1 MEKFVR
7 SRLKSHSFVI
17 LPTFAFL
24 VLGWAWAIASPPG
37 SSADE
42 GFHMSTI
49 WCAWGP
55 SESCEA
61 SVIPDTVMV
70 PDRVANASCFAQQGS
85 SDARCVYERTDWYVQ
100 AGIVDGSSQSYPPVY
115 HKVLRAFVGPN
126 VHQSV
131 LLMRMFNVAL
141 AAGLLALALA
151 VCKPVV
157 RRAVA
162 LSWMVCLVP
171 MGIFFI
177 ASINPSGWAITGGSL
192 FWAFF
197 YTLIVERTWRT
208 SRAIGSSIGAG
219 LCLVMALGARADS
232 AIVLIVSMLAC
243 AAVAWPHLRTRMNR
257 LWLGLLAIP
266 LVIVAAL
273 FNVGR
278 YLHTNLS
285 FPPGNPEFDQPNALL
300 KMLLELPS
308 FLAGIVGGQ
317 SPLWSQRASANDS
330 ELPGFSWPGFS
341 YGVGAL
347 DVQNPEISG
356 LLVLTCV
363 AGVIFLG
370 FRSYSIR
377 KIVAVSIVFGALI
390 GQIIITR
397 ALAGFQ
403 PEGSLQPRYVF
414 ALVLVGVGFAA
425 ITFPRSASPVNR
437 GQALLLVAALAI
449 ADSGALMATIGRFA
463 YGQAHSWTGISAE
476 PGWWWSVGPSP
487 LILTT
492 IGALA
497 GLAWLLTMANIS
509 VQSGRR
515 IAATSSS

>member
-1 MEKFVR
+1 MTRIKR
-7 SRLKSHSFVI
+7 HSFVI
-17 LPTFAFL
+17 LPTIAFL
-24 VLGWAWAIASPPG
+24 LLGWAWAFASPPG

-61 SVIPDTVMV
+61 STIPDTVMV
-70 PDRVANASCFAQQGS
+70 PDRVANASCFAQQGF
-85 SDARCVYERTDWYVQ
+85 SDASCIYERTDWLVE
-100 AGIVDGSSQSYPPVY
+100 AGTVDGSSRSYPPVF
-115 HKVLRAFVGPN
+115 HKVMRAFVGPN
-126 VHQSV
+126 VNQSV
-131 LLMRMFNVAL
+131 LFMRMFNVAL
-141 AAGLLALALA
+141 AGALLALALA
-151 VCKPVV
+151 VSKPAV

-177 ASINPSGWAITGGSL
+177 ASVNPSGWAITGGGL

-197 YTLIVERTWRT
+197 YTLLVEPSYKTP
-208 SRAIGSSIGAG
+208 RAIAAIIGAC
-219 LCLVMALGARADS
+219 LCAVVALGARADS
-232 AIVLIVSMLAC
+232 AIVIVISMVASGV
-243 AAVAWPHLRTRMNR
+243 VAWPHLRERVNR
-257 LWLGLLAIP
+257 LWLGLLVIP
-266 LVIVAAL
+266 IVIVAAL

-278 YLHTNLS
+278 YLHADLR
-285 FPPGNPEFDQPNALL
+285 FPAGNPEFDQPNALL

-308 FLAGIVGGQ
+308 FLAGIIGGQ
-317 SPLWSQRASANDS
+317 SPLWSQRASTNDS

-356 LLVLTCV
+356 LLVLACV

-370 FRSYSIR
+370 FRSYSAR
-377 KIVAVSIVFGALI
+377 KILAVALIFGALI
-390 GQIIITR
+390 AQIIITR

-414 ALVLVGVGFAA
+414 ALVLVGVGFSALV
-425 ITFPRSASPVNR
+425 FPRSLSPVNR
-437 GQALLLVAALAI
+437 GQALLIVAALTI
-449 ADSGALMATIGRFA
+449 ADAASLMATIGRFT
-463 YGQAHSWTGISAE
+463 YGQAHSWTGISAQ

-487 LILTT
+487 LALTI
-492 IGALA
+492 IGSAA
-497 GLAWLLTMANIS
+497 GLVWLLAMA
-509 VQSGRR
+509 R
-515 IAATSSS
+515 IAVTAGKKRPVLTPS